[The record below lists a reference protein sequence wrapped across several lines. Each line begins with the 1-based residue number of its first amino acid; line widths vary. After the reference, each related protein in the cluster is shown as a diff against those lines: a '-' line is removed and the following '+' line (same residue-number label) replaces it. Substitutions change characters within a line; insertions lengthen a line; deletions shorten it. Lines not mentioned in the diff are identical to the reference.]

1 MNSSLRSGG
10 AKLGLVLA
18 KAKKAT
24 RLSALYAICALMS
37 FGNSANAQN
46 ITLDGSLG
54 TAGTLTGQDYVIP
67 QNVGQTVGNNLF
79 HSFGQFNLDT
89 GESAGFQSAA
99 NIRNILSRVT
109 GGEISSIDGRIFT
122 ESPNVNLFL
131 INPAGIVF
139 GPNASIDVG
148 SATRG
153 SFIATTANAIAF
165 GSQGAFVASTAQ
177 TDIPLLTIDPSAFL
191 FNQIAAAP
199 VVSQAILQVAPGQSL
214 LLVGGDVSLNGGQ
227 LLAPGGRVE
236 LGGVADSGNIGLNTN
251 GNELRL
257 SFPDSIPRADVFLNN
272 RADVNVRAGGGGS
285 IAVNAHNLNLAGR
298 SRLRAGIDSGT
309 GSISSIAGDIDI
321 NATETINLDGFSFI
335 SNALLSRAVGQGG
348 DINITTGSLS
358 LTDGSFV
365 VTSTFGQGDAGS
377 IKIGANHTVSLSNRA
392 HLGTSSLGRGNA
404 GSITIHA
411 GDTVSLEDRAFAS
424 TTMERMST
432 GNGGDIN
439 ITARSLRVTS
449 GAQLSASTS
458 GQGNAG
464 SVNIRTSETVFFDAG
479 FALSGVEKTGQGN
492 GGTINIL
499 AESLFVTNGAQL
511 VTVTHGEGD
520 ADSVNIHAHETVSFD
535 GKGSNGFTSGAYSY
549 VNNQA
554 VGHGGNIEIATGSL
568 FVTNGAQLSAST
580 RGQGNAGSVNINA
593 LESVSFDAG
602 TVLSN
607 VEATGQ
613 GNAGDINIVTG
624 SLAVTNAAELVAAT
638 RGQGNAGSVNIRTS
652 ETVSFDAGS
661 AFSSVAETAL
671 GNAGDINIMTD
682 SLSVTN
688 GAQLGATTKGQG
700 NAGSVNINALNTVSF
715 DGVGSNG
722 FPSAALSSV
731 ESGTLGQAQDINIT
745 TGSLRITDGA
755 VLGARTTG
763 QGDGGNI
770 IVNADTLEA
779 LNGGQVFTTSFSSG
793 KAGNITLNVTDR
805 IALSGSDPTYF
816 DRLSQFGVST
826 SLGSASGLFANAAET
841 STNRGGDLRIN
852 TGELIV
858 RDGSQVTVSS
868 EGLGNAGLLLVEA
881 GSVFLD
887 NQGKLTG
894 TTASGMGGNLTLLVE
909 DIILMRNESAIA
921 TTAANNGNGGNITIS
936 APFIIAV
943 SSENSDIVANADLGF
958 GGRID
963 ITATGI
969 YGLEFRDKLTPESD
983 INASSNATGKDGIV
997 EINTPDIDPSRG
1009 LANLPTELVN
1019 AQLDHRCQARGTQAT
1034 SRFVNTGRG
1043 GLPLTPDEISSNTVW
1058 EDLRSP
1064 TADANTPSDSATVAL
1079 PRSSTSGAMVEA
1091 QGWVKHPDGTVIL
1104 TAQVPTATLYSS
1116 ALPPATCY

>member
-1 MNSSLRSGG
+1 MRSEGT
-10 AKLGLVLA
+10 KLGLVLA

-24 RLSALYAICALMS
+24 RLSALCAICAIAS
-37 FGNSANAQN
+37 FGNSAIAQN

-54 TAGTLTGQDYVIP
+54 TAGTLTGPDYVIP

-199 VVSQAILQVAPGQSL
+199 VVSQAILQVNPGQSL

-285 IAVNAHNLNLAGR
+285 IAVNAHNLTMAGQ
-298 SRLRAGIDSGT
+298 SRVDAGIDIGLGSVGSQAGNIEIDVIEAILLTNGSAIQNAVLPGT
-309 GSISSIAGDIDI
+309 
-321 NATETINLDGFSFI
+321 
-335 SNALLSRAVGQGG
+335 GQGG
-348 DINITTGSLS
+348 DLIISTGSLS
-358 LTDGSFV
+358 LKSGSQLLA
-365 VTSTFGQGDAGS
+365 VTLGQGDAG
-377 IKIGANHTVSLSNRA
+377 KVNVQAR
-392 HLGTSSLGRGNA
+392 
-404 GSITIHA
+404 
-411 GDTVSLEDRAFAS
+411 DTVTLDGESANGRFPSGIFSSSAALSS
-424 TTMERMST
+424 TAPESV
-432 GNGGDIN
+432 GKGGDIS
-439 ITARSLRVTS
+439 IT
-449 GAQLSASTS
+449 
-458 GQGNAG
+458 
-464 SVNIRTSETVFFDAG
+464 
-479 FALSGVEKTGQGN
+479 
-492 GGTINIL
+492 
-499 AESLFVTNGAQL
+499 
-511 VTVTHGEGD
+511 
-520 ADSVNIHAHETVSFD
+520 
-535 GKGSNGFTSGAYSY
+535 
-549 VNNQA
+549 
-554 VGHGGNIEIATGSL
+554 TGSL
-568 FVTNGAQLSAST
+568 FVTNGALIQSLTIGQRGRRGNAGNITIDARDTISFDGERRDGFPSGAISSLGSDAIGKGGDISITTRSLFLTNGAILNAETRGQGDAGNVIINAHDNISFEGVSSRGSGGVYSNVSPEAVGKGGDITITAASLSITNGATLSAT
-580 RGQGNAGSVNINA
+580 TFGQGNAGSLNIEVRDTFFSNA
-593 LESVSFDAG
+593 NTIFSSVEETAIGDGGDIIITTDSLVFTNGAA
-602 TVLSN
+602 LS
-607 VEATGQ
+607 TSTFGQ
-613 GNAGDINIVTG
+613 GNAGNVTINTQNFTSFEGVDEKGFSGGAFSVVGAEAEGTGGNISITTG
-624 SLAVTNAAELVAAT
+624 SLAVSNGAFLSANTSGE
-638 RGQGNAGSVNIRTS
+638 GDAGSVIINASDRAS
-652 ETVSFDAGS
+652 FSGVNSGAYSTVEIGAM
-661 AFSSVAETAL
+661 
-671 GNAGDINIMTD
+671 GNAKDIMITTPE
-682 SLSVTN
+682 LFLTN
-688 GAQLGATTKGQG
+688 GAL
-700 NAGSVNINALNTVSF
+700 L
-715 DGVGSNG
+715 
-722 FPSAALSSV
+722 SAS
-731 ESGTLGQAQDINIT
+731 
-745 TGSLRITDGA
+745 TG
-755 VLGARTTG
+755 G

-770 IVNADTLEA
+770 ILNINRLEA
-779 LNGGQVFTTSFSSG
+779 FNSGRVATTTLSSG
-793 KAGNITLNVTDR
+793 KAGNITLNAADSITLV
-805 IALSGSDPTYF
+805 GN
-816 DRLSQFGVST
+816 
-826 SLGSASGLFANAAET
+826 SGLFANTAET
-841 STNRGGDLRIN
+841 STNRGGNLRIN

-858 RDGSQVTVSS
+858 RDGAQVTVSS
-868 EGLGNAGLLLVEA
+868 EGSGNAGELRLEA
-881 GSVFLD
+881 GSVFLS
-887 NQGKLTG
+887 NQGRLTG
-894 TTASGMGGNLTLLVE
+894 TTASGIGGNLTLLVE

-921 TTAANNGNGGNITIS
+921 TTAANNGDGGNITIS

-943 SSENSDIVANADLGF
+943 SSENSDIVANADQGF

-1009 LANLPTELVN
+1009 LANLPAELVN
-1019 AQLDHRCQARGTQAT
+1019 SQLDHRCQARGTQAT

-1058 EDLRSP
+1058 DDLRSP

-1104 TAQVPTATLYSS
+1104 TTQVPTATLYSS
-1116 ALPPATCY
+1116 SLPPATCY